1 MSCRGGRQ
9 TLPFTPPVPART
21 SPAAPQIGRI
31 FPPRGR
37 RLSGG
42 GRERTRSVTMASANA
57 AAVTSATMAA
67 PVHASVTAKSRIA
80 SIDVMRGLVM
90 LLMLVDH
97 VREAIFIHHQVAD
110 PMDVATTDPRLFFTR
125 ISAHLCAATFVF
137 LTGLGGW
144 LYANPA
150 NGAPRSAREFLLK
163 RGLLLIALEL
173 TVVNFAWAA
182 TYTTLWLQVIWAI
195 GISMVVLA
203 LVSGLPRAVL
213 AVLGF
218 AIVFGHNLLTP
229 IHFPP
234 GHPLFAIWTIL
245 HERAFLVP
253 DGAMKIKVTYPVL
266 PWIGVILL
274 GWCAGPLYSKF
285 VDSTGRTKTL
295 LLMGAGCLVLLILIR
310 GTNFYGETLPWTT
323 WPDATHTVMDFVN
336 FTKYPPSLDF
346 LLFTLGI
353 AFLCLAAFEN
363 LDNGFTRVIST
374 FGGAP
379 MFFYIFHL
387 YVLLILQ
394 RLAVAAFGAN
404 HGTRWG
410 VDEVYWIW
418 IAAPVLA
425 FALYFPTRAFAR
437 FKRTTT
443 MGWVKYF

>member
-1 MSCRGGRQ
+1 
-9 TLPFTPPVPART
+9 
-21 SPAAPQIGRI
+21 
-31 FPPRGR
+31 
-37 RLSGG
+37 
-42 GRERTRSVTMASANA
+42 MASATNVAAVPAVSA
-57 AAVTSATMAA
+57 AATASPTIAA
-67 PVHASVTAKSRIA
+67 VKSRIA

-97 VREAIFIHHQVAD
+97 VREAIFIHHGVGD
-110 PMDVATTDPRLFFTR
+110 PLDAGTTDPALFFTR
-125 ISAHLCAATFVF
+125 TAAHLCAPTFVF

-163 RGLLLIALEL
+163 RGLLLIGLEL
-173 TVVNFAWAA
+173 TVINFAWAA
-182 TYTTLWLQVIWAI
+182 TFATLWLQVIWAI

-203 LVSGLPRAVL
+203 LLSGLPRWVL
-213 AVLGF
+213 AAIGF
-218 AIVFGHNLLTP
+218 TIVFGHNLLTP

-253 DGAMKIKVTYPVL
+253 EGVMKIKVTYPVL

-274 GWCAGPLYSKF
+274 GWCAGPLYSKL
-285 VDSTGRTKTL
+285 VDSSRRTKAL
-295 LLMGAGCLVLLILIR
+295 LLLGLGCLALFVVLR

-323 WPDATHTVMDFVN
+323 WPDTVRTVMDFIAV
-336 FTKYPPSLDF
+336 TKYPPSLAF

-353 AFLCLAAFEN
+353 AFLLLAVFEN
-363 LDNGFTRVIST
+363 LDNGFTRVVST

-379 MFFYIFHL
+379 MFFYIVHL
-387 YVLLILQ
+387 YALLILQ

-410 VDEVYWIW
+410 VDEVHWVWIG
-418 IAAPVLA
+418 AVVMA
-425 FALYFPTRAFAR
+425 FVMYFPTRAFAN
-437 FKRTTT
+437 FKRRTTL
-443 MGWVKYF
+443 GWVKYF